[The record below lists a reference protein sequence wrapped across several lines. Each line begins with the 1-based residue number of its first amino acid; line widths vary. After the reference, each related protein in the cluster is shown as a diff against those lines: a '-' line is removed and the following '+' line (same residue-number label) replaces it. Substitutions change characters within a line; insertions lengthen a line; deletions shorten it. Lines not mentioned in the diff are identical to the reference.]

1 MNKVTL
7 VLLAAFAVAGA
18 AFADVITTSAGDVI
32 NGKITGIKGGKVTI
46 ETAFAGKLSIDRT
59 LIAKIDYS
67 TDAQIYVRTD
77 ASSKA
82 KELVKVSRAAD
93 GSTVLIP
100 ESDKS
105 KALAITE
112 VATLWNPD
120 ETDPDFP
127 PIKRWKYSASLGF
140 SGTSGS
146 NKDLSMS
153 AYIDAVRTG
162 EASTLK
168 LYASMN
174 KSRSDSVTTAE
185 RYIAGADFE
194 YNPSNTLSWYV
205 RDEIQHNRFN
215 DYKMRN
221 VLGAGLGYYFWNTV
235 TDGRTSLLRFR
246 LGVAHTYTEHYTKKA
261 HSDKR
266 LTDSDVALDIGL
278 LFHYDFTSGL
288 GWNTELTY
296 TPLIDD
302 LAVGTLIHESKL
314 TYIMKEL
321 GLVNEKLSDVSLE
334 AGMRNEYQTQ
344 PEPGHHHTETSWYLR
359 LSKSW

>member
-1 MNKVTL
+1 MNKFTL
-7 VLLAAFAVAGA
+7 FLLTALGAVSL
-18 AFADVITTSAGDVI
+18 AFADAIMTSSGDVI
-32 NGKITGIKGGKVTI
+32 TGKITGIKGGKVTI
-46 ETAFAGKLSIDRT
+46 ETAFAGKIAIDQSMIT
-59 LIAKIDYS
+59 KMDYA
-67 TDAQIYVRTD
+67 TDAKVYARVNATSQE
-77 ASSKA
+77 
-82 KELVKVSRAAD
+82 KELVSVSYAED
-93 GSTVLIP
+93 GTPVLIP

-112 VATLWNPD
+112 VSTLWSPD

-146 NKDLSMS
+146 SKDLSMS
-153 AYIDAVRTG
+153 AYIDAIRTG
-162 EASTLK
+162 EKSTLK

-174 KSRSDSVTTAE
+174 KARSNEVTTAE

-194 YNPSNTLSWYV
+194 YRPTDHISWYV
-205 RDEIQHNRFN
+205 RDEAQHNRFN
-215 DYKMRN
+215 DYKLRN
-221 VLGAGLGYYFWNTV
+221 VLGAGFGYYFWNTV

-246 LGVAHTYTEHYTKKA
+246 LGLAHTYTEHYTKKPGTGE
-261 HSDKR
+261 SND
-266 LTDSDVALDIGL
+266 DSDIALDLGL

-302 LAVGTLIHESKL
+302 FDKGTLVHESKL

-321 GLVNEKLSDVSLE
+321 SLVNENLSDVALE
-334 AGMRNEYQTQ
+334 AGMRNEYQTR
-344 PEPGHHHTETSWYLR
+344 PSPGNVHTETSWYLR
-359 LSKSW
+359 LSKTW